1 MNPVAFIDDN
11 DQFSVL
17 VLTFLSSLL
26 ICLIAFRA
34 NLTRS

>member
-26 ICLIAFRA
+26 ISLIAFRA